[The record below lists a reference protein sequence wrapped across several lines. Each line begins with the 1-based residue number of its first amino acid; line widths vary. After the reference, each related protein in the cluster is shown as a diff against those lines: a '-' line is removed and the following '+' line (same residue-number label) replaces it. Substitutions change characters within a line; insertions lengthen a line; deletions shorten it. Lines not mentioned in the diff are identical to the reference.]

1 MIQVFQYDVNFLLT
15 DILIVEEIDKEGNY
29 VLPENTTTI
38 APPEGLYKPKF
49 YPDEKVWKETAT
61 KEYIESLQPPE
72 PEPDIT
78 DLLKKQNAL
87 LSLQIARLQ
96 ADVEALKGGGA
107 S

>member
-1 MIQVFQYDVNFLLT
+1 Y
-15 DILIVEEIDKEGNY
+15 
-29 VLPENTTTI
+29 
-38 APPEGLYKPKF
+38 
-49 YPDEKVWKETAT
+49 DEKKRLWFESAS

-78 DLLKKQNAL
+78 DLLKKQSAL
-87 LSLQIARLQ
+87 LSLQLARLQ

>member
-1 MIQVFQYDVNFLLT
+1 LCLAVY
-15 DILIVEEIDKEGNY
+15 
-29 VLPENTTTI
+29 
-38 APPEGLYKPKF
+38 
-49 YPDEKVWKETAT
+49 DEKKRLWFESAS

-78 DLLKKQNAL
+78 DLLKKQSAL
-87 LSLQIARLQ
+87 LSLQLARLQ